1 MSTNIPGANLLEA
14 QRGPCRSA
22 CSYVRSWRMTRRNA
36 FDPLREMLDEPLH
49 AEGDPEAEV
58 GFRAFVLYAV
68 TVPVVAALLSDV
80 HLALSYL

>member
-22 CSYVRSWRMTRRNA
+22 CSYVRSWRMTI
-36 FDPLREMLDEPLH
+36 DPLREMLDEPLH

-58 GFRAFVLYAV
+58 GFRDFVLYAV